1 MQAADGA
8 PSAEGARGPRDDF
21 FCIKYQ
27 VWYRLDDC
35 VYRGVHKTFPGC
47 VSCFQGHLNIRSR
60 ETGSRPLAMTA
71 PRQRPAGASAA
82 VFVEDLAV
90 RTVAG
95 AGTDM
100 DLDVPVNA
108 PLSRI
113 NHDR

>member
-1 MQAADGA
+1 MHAADEA
-8 PSAEGARGPRDDF
+8 PPAAGTRSPRDDF

-71 PRQRPAGASAA
+71 PRQRPAG
-82 VFVEDLAV
+82 D
-90 RTVAG
+90 
-95 AGTDM
+95 
-100 DLDVPVNA
+100 A
-108 PLSRI
+108 PGELIPIKRA
-113 NHDR
+113 